1 MKKVVLGSAMLL
13 AGLLSAAIL
22 LGGTMANDCTNNG
35 MRSSIWNLSKY
46 VLMPALC
53 IFIGIAILGLVIAVW
68 GIFEKND

>member
-1 MKKVVLGSAMLL
+1 MKKVVMGSAMLL

-22 LGGTMANDCTNNG
+22 LGGTMANDWTNNG
-35 MRSSIWNLSKY
+35 MRSSLWNLSQY
-46 VLMPALC
+46 GLMPALC

>member
-22 LGGTMANDCTNNG
+22 LGGTMANDWTNNG
-35 MRSSIWNLSKY
+35 MRSSLWNLSQY
-46 VLMPALC
+46 GLMPALC

-68 GIFEKND
+68 GSFEKND

>member
-22 LGGTMANDCTNNG
+22 LGGTMANDWTNNG
-35 MRSSIWNLSKY
+35 MRSSLWNLSQY
-46 VLMPALC
+46 GLMPALC
-53 IFIGIAILGLVIAVW
+53 TFIGIAILGLVIAVW

>member
-22 LGGTMANDCTNNG
+22 LGGTMANDWTNNG
-35 MRSSIWNLSKY
+35 MRSSLWNLSQY
-46 VLMPALC
+46 GLMPALC
-53 IFIGIAILGLVIAVW
+53 IFIGIAILGLVFAVW

>member
-22 LGGTMANDCTNNG
+22 LGGTMANDWTNNG
-35 MRSSIWNLSKY
+35 IRSSLWNLSQY
-46 VLMPALC
+46 GLMPALC

>member
-22 LGGTMANDCTNNG
+22 LGGTMANDWTNNG
-35 MRSSIWNLSKY
+35 MRSSLWNLSQY
-46 VLMPALC
+46 DLMPALC

>member
-22 LGGTMANDCTNNG
+22 LGGTMANDWTNNG
-35 MRSSIWNLSKY
+35 MRSSLWNLSQY
-46 VLMPALC
+46 GLMPALC